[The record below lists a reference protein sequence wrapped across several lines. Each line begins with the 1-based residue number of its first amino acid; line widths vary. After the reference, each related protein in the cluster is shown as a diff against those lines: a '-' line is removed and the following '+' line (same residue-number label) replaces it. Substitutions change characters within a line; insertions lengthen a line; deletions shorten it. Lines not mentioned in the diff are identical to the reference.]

1 MYYLDEHIGKNI
13 VIDLTEEARQDR
25 NMKAFYET
33 HKSNAYIMNKL
44 VSVDPLGAWL
54 EGYQEATKFRDEYN
68 NPIPEDEQT
77 QEWITVSVLIPW
89 NYLRGYS
96 LFRMKTITIR

>member
-44 VSVDPLGAWL
+44 VSVDPLGA
-54 EGYQEATKFRDEYN
+54 
-68 NPIPEDEQT
+68 
-77 QEWITVSVLIPW
+77 
-89 NYLRGYS
+89 
-96 LFRMKTITIR
+96 